1 MKRKLS
7 LNELIQTLTGLA
19 SVMLLGVIA
28 ERSEPG
34 GDLHWLLLAVYVVV
48 LIVHMAST
56 CFEES
61 SARPKPPQEMDN
73 QDRKESNR

>member
-1 MKRKLS
+1 MKRKQS
-7 LNELIQTLTGLA
+7 VNELIQTFTGFA
-19 SVMLLGVIA
+19 SVTLLGVIA

-34 GDLHWLLLAVYVVV
+34 GDMHWLLLAVYVVV

-61 SARPKPPQEMDN
+61 SARPQPPQEMDDE
-73 QDRKESNR
+73 DRKEGNQ